1 MLSMDDM
8 QMGANRK
15 ITFYYLK
22 LKDGKFQIRRKI
34 EQPAFVYDVVGEVL
48 DEDTAKEH
56 VERLN
61 KDNEELSEDR

>member
-1 MLSMDDM
+1 
-8 QMGANRK
+8 MGANRK

>member
-34 EQPAFVYDVVGEVL
+34 EQPAFIYDVVGEVL